1 MKYLENIFISMS
13 TFLNVLLNIMLTLA
27 SIVFRH
33 SNVEFVGKKVYA
45 EVWNLGFPGA
55 AVVKNPA
62 ASAGD
67 ARDAGWIP
75 GSGRPPGVG
84 NGSSPQYYCLENTM
98 DREACWATVLG
109 SQRVG
114 HN

>member
-1 MKYLENIFISMS
+1 
-13 TFLNVLLNIMLTLA
+13 MLTLA
-27 SIVFRH
+27 SIVFRD
-33 SNVEFVGKKVYA
+33 SNVQFAEKEVYA

-75 GSGRPPGVG
+75 GSGRPSGVG
-84 NGSSPQYYCLENTM
+84 NGNSLQYSCLETM
-98 DREACWATVLG
+98 DRGAWWAPAHG